1 MSAAVPLTSE
11 VRRVRTRHVGAW
23 MVIVAGVALVAY
35 GLLFLWRN
43 FTGFIELGLTPA
55 HIGATPD
62 QIRAFSPRLF
72 NYISHL
78 QVAIAGF
85 IMALGVAVVSLG
97 WNGLRE
103 RVSWASWTV
112 LLVVIVA
119 VGVALPL
126 HYVYGIATM
135 GHLGSLYL
143 AVAMLIIGSLL
154 SLRSEE
160 S

>member
-1 MSAAVPLTSE
+1 
-11 VRRVRTRHVGAW
+11 

-97 WNGLRE
+97 WNGLRA
-103 RVSWASWTV
+103 RVSWTARTV
-112 LLVVIVA
+112 LVVVIVA
-119 VGVALPL
+119 VCVTLPL
-126 HYVYGIATM
+126 HYVYGLATM
-135 GHLGSLYL
+135 GHLGSLYV
-143 AVAMLIIGSLL
+143 AVVMLVAGSWL
-154 SLRSEE
+154 SLRADE